1 MADKQPPQREPTL
14 RLMAMPTDT
23 NAAGD
28 IFGGWIM
35 AQADIAG
42 AIEAC
47 RYAQGPVVTVA
58 VNAFRFHQPVYV
70 GDVVSF
76 YAHVVKTGTTS
87 ITSEIEV
94 FVERN
99 ASDPIQVRVT
109 EARLTYVAIDEQR
122 RPRPLRPDTPP
133 EA

>member
-1 MADKQPPQREPTL
+1 MAKEQPPQREPTL

-23 NAAGD
+23 NGAGD

-35 AQADIAG
+35 AQVDIAG

-47 RYAQGPVVTVA
+47 RCAHGPVVTVA

-76 YAHVVKTGTTS
+76 YAHVVKIGTTS
-87 ITSEIEV
+87 ITCDIEV

-99 ASDPIQVRVT
+99 TSDPMQLRVT
-109 EARLTYVAIDEQR
+109 EARLTYVSIDEQR
-122 RPRPLRPDTPP
+122 RPRPVHPGTSP
-133 EA
+133 EN